1 MGGVSGEAPV
11 VMGLVRIVCNVAI
24 VTLLQVVFG
33 QSSLKEVLREN
44 ALSPTPWRPLALT
57 LRGHMILAQ
66 ITDFH
71 VRTGGRAYGVVNTAT
86 CLAAAVARLSAL
98 DPQPDLVVATGDL
111 TDSGRPEEY
120 ELLREILRPLATPV
134 YLMPGN
140 HDDRETLRQ
149 AFRGYGYF
157 PAAGFLN
164 YVVEAPDL
172 RLVAL
177 DTVVTGEGGGML
189 CAARLDW
196 LERELRAAPERATAI
211 SMHHPP
217 FRSGIAHMDAIG
229 LDGADAFAALLAR
242 HPQVKRVF
250 CGHLHRAIQ
259 TGLGGDIVAST
270 APSTA
275 HQVNLDLRADGPATF
290 IMEPPGYQLHVWDA
304 RGACVSHTGFIDAY
318 DGPYPFHDIAAANAR

>member
-1 MGGVSGEAPV
+1 
-11 VMGLVRIVCNVAI
+11 MGLVQIVCNVAI
-24 VTLLQVVFG
+24 VTLLQVVFN
-33 QSSLKEVLREN
+33 QLSLKEVLREN
-44 ALSPTPWRPLALT
+44 ALSPTLWRPLAPP

-71 VRTGGRAYGVVNTAT
+71 VKTGGRRAYGVVDTAT
-86 CLAAAVARLSAL
+86 RLAAAVTCLSAL

-111 TDSGRPEEY
+111 TDSGQPEEY
-120 ELLREILRPLATPV
+120 DLLREILRPLAVPV

-149 AFRGYGYF
+149 AFRGDGYF
-157 PAAGFLN
+157 PANGFLN
-164 YVVEAPDL
+164 YVVEVPDL

-189 CAARLDW
+189 CATRLDW
-196 LERELRAAPERATAI
+196 LERQLRAAPDRATAI
-211 SMHHPP
+211 AMHHPP

-229 LDGADAFAALLAR
+229 LDGADAFAAVLAR
-242 HPQVKRVF
+242 YPQVKRVF

-259 TGLGGDIVAST
+259 TGFGGDIVAST

-275 HQVNLDLRADGPATF
+275 HQVSLDLRADGPAAF
-290 IMEPPGYQLHVWDA
+290 VMEPPGYQLHVWDA
-304 RGACVSHTGFIDAY
+304 RGACVSHTGFVGTY
-318 DGPYPFHDIAAANAR
+318 DGPYPFREGGTANAR